1 MGKRRG
7 RREVRGASWDPVY
20 ALERAIV
27 VDVSNREGTVY
38 AFDRQSARDEVADD
52 ELARAVVD
60 QDER

>member
-38 AFDRQSARDEVADD
+38 AT
-52 ELARAVVD
+52 VVD
-60 QDER
+60 CLLRVVLG